1 MALSKIPAD
10 LITGGLSVDP
20 AAPADAITVDSSGNV
35 GVGTSS
41 PSYKFHLV
49 QPSSDNALVID
60 NGGGAG
66 DNTNPYLAFS
76 GTSAGSNYIRG
87 RIRGTLPNSTDG
99 GLAFDTGSSGSMS
112 ERARIDS
119 SGNLLVGT
127 TSAVGKLT
135 VRDAADRG
143 QSTAQF
149 SIEGNGYTAHHFL
162 DSVAYSIGQNSN
174 SRNLK
179 MYSGSN
185 SGTGVQLAAGGTS
198 WGTYSDERMKDI
210 IEPITDA
217 INKVSTLRT
226 VIGKYKTD
234 DADKRRS
241 MMIAQDV
248 QAVLP
253 EATTE
258 DADGMLSLAY
268 TDLIPLLTAAIQEQQ
283 ALITAQQTAIET
295 LEARVAALEG
305 GV

>member
-1 MALSKIPAD
+1 M
-10 LITGGLSVDP
+10 
-20 AAPADAITVDSSGNV
+20 AITLDGTSGITTPDITSSGALGVDASAPDNSLVVDSSGNV

-41 PSYKFHLV
+41 PSTKLHLE
-49 QPSSDNALVID
+49 
-60 NGGGAG
+60 
-66 DNTNPYLAFS
+66 
-76 GTSAGSNYIRG
+76 
-87 RIRGTLPNSTDG
+87 
-99 GLAFDTGSSGSMS
+99 TGSGDLITTMAGASRTWQLRNQSDGNLGLY
-112 ERARIDS
+112 DS
-119 SGNLLVGT
+119 TAAAWRTFWDTSGNLLVGT
-127 TSAVGKLT
+127 TSAVGKVT
-135 VRDAADRG
+135 ISDQTNRG
-143 QSTAQF
+143 QSDAQF
-149 SIEGNGYTAHHFL
+149 SIAGSGYTAHHFL

-198 WGTYSDERMKDI
+198 WGTYSDERMIDI
-210 IEPITDA
+210 IEPISDGL
-217 INKVSTLRT
+217 NKVLTLRT

-241 MMIAQDV
+241 MLIAQDV

-283 ALITAQQTAIET
+283 ELITAQQTAIET
-295 LEARVAALEG
+295 LEARVAALEAA
-305 GV
+305 